1 MKTNNTILFFLLIL
15 TQFVF
20 AQVDNRVLLNGMVN
34 VDNAVAS
41 AVNIINLTTDKA
53 TATTVSGNFSVF
65 IKEGDVLVFSA
76 VNLVTLRKTIV
87 ANDIASGELKIQ
99 MIYKSIPLEEVI
111 IAEPSHITAESLGII
126 PYGQK
131 KYTQA
136 ERKLYTATSGGGIDG
151 LLNTIS
157 GRKAMLKK
165 EIVVETKQTALNR
178 LVYLFEDDFY
188 IDQLKIPADYI
199 SGFQY
204 YCVEDAT
211 FVSAIES
218 KNKTLAK
225 FLIGILAEKYKNI
238 NKDEKGS

>member
-1 MKTNNTILFFLLIL
+1 MYSQIDISKTLRGSIM
-15 TQFVF
+15 
-20 AQVDNRVLLNGMVN
+20 VDSGYMGQVN
-34 VDNAVAS
+34 V
-41 AVNIINLTTDKA
+41 VNQTLNLSTTSNE
-53 TATTVSGNFSVF
+53 VGRFNIMV
-65 IKEGDVLVFSA
+65 KEGDLLVFTA
-76 VNLVTLRKTIV
+76 VNLVTLRKTIA
-87 ANDIASGELKIQ
+87 ANDIVLGELKIQ
-99 MIYKSIPLEEVI
+99 MNYKSIPLDEVI
-111 IAEPSHITAESLGII
+111 IAEPSSITAESLGII

-136 ERKLYTATSGGGIDG
+136 ERKLYTATSGNGIDG

-165 EIVVETKQTALNR
+165 VIVVEAKQTALNR
-178 LVYLFEDDFY
+178 LVYLFEDEFY

-204 YCVEDAT
+204 YCVEDTT

-225 FLIGILAEKYKNI
+225 FLIGILAEKYKKI